1 MQKRLIPVAAALMAL
16 SIAGPSRAQTSD
28 GPDLDQ
34 VVATVNGAKITLGH
48 VAAAKATLPEQYQ
61 TLPTDVLF
69 PGIIDQLIQQTVLQ
83 QSFEG
88 EAPARVTLALENES
102 RSLFAAEVVESI
114 LAEAV
119 TEELIE
125 KAYQDSYS
133 AGDQGVEYSA
143 AHILVETE
151 ETALEVIEEVN
162 GGADFGAVARQKST
176 GPSGPRGGD
185 LGWFGLGQMVPAFEQ
200 AVVAMEPG
208 QVSEPVETQFG
219 WHVIKLNET
228 RVKEAPALE
237 DVREE
242 LTRQVRDAAVTA
254 KIESLVEAADIDREG
269 GAAMDA
275 SILNDIDLSRSE

>member
-151 ETALEVIEEVN
+151 EAALEVIEEVN